1 MNKFKGAKLKAFKD
15 PKKFLEFINHP
26 LINVIDASI
35 KAIEPTNLNRN
46 GFVAYVLYKDVR
58 FLLPTGITGRLKASG
73 NYQYTQTKFKR

>member
-58 FLLPTGITGRLKASG
+58 FLLPTDITGRLKASG
-73 NYQYTQTKFKR
+73 NYQYTQTKIKR

>member
-15 PKKFLEFINHP
+15 PKKFLELINHP

-35 KAIEPTNLNRN
+35 KAIEPTNFNRN

-58 FLLPTGITGRLKASG
+58 FLLPTDIASKLKALG